1 MNNEEFKTDIDINQ
15 PFQKKA
21 VKNSPFVCRL
31 CGSNHSIVK
40 YTLDKCDFIQ
50 CKSCKLMVI
59 DPIPSIGDIKSV
71 YDEHYFSNPEMIRQ
85 DVQGIYGYS
94 DYVGERINK
103 QYAYKNICQK
113 IQLYLKDKLNPVRL
127 LDFGC
132 GLGHFLDSAYDFGYL
147 VHGVE
152 FNEYAINYI
161 RNRYT
166 YKIIS
171 YEDFLKTDEKFDVVT
186 LFDVIEH
193 LQDPFETLN
202 RLYNLINNKGLLIIS
217 TMDSHSFM
225 SRLLGLRLED
235 FKRIREHIYFFSKKN
250 LSDLLTKLGFEILEV
265 RSQGHTF
272 EMRHLCS
279 RIKNSL
285 PFVGNILAF
294 ILNIFPALGNLNI
307 YINPH
312 TKMIIYARKKGSD
325 LFNPAPLLLRI
336 LFLT

>member
-1 MNNEEFKTDIDINQ
+1 MNNEKLKTDLM
-15 PFQKKA
+15 KT
-21 VKNSPFVCRL
+21 SPFVCRC
-31 CGSNHSIVK
+31 CGSNHSTVK
-40 YTLDKCDFIQ
+40 YTLEKWRFIQ

-59 DPIPSIGDIKSV
+59 DPLPSIGDIKSV
-71 YDEHYFSNPEMIRQ
+71 YNEHYFSNPKMIRQ

-113 IQLYLKDKLNPVRL
+113 IQLYLKENPKPLRL

-166 YKIIS
+166 YKIIP
-171 YEDFLKTDEKFDVVT
+171 YEDFIKIDEQFDVIT

-193 LQDPFETLN
+193 LRDPFETLN
-202 RLYNLINNKGLLIIS
+202 RLYSLINKEGLLIIS
-217 TMDSHSFM
+217 TMDSNSYM
-225 SRLLGLRLED
+225 SRLLGLKLED

-250 LSDLLTKLGFEILEV
+250 LTDLLTKSGFEILEV
-265 RSQGHTF
+265 ASQGHTF
-272 EMRHLCS
+272 ELKHLCS
-279 RIKNSL
+279 RIKNSI
-285 PFVGNILAF
+285 PFAGNILAF

-307 YINPH
+307 YLNPH
-312 TKMIIYARKKGSD
+312 TKMIIYARKIGVRS
-325 LFNPAPLLLRI
+325 I
-336 LFLT
+336 